1 MLKADT
7 KRFYKSVRATDAAPF
22 SVCLDDRPLRTPGGK
37 LQAVPTRALAEALA
51 AEWEAQGE
59 KLDMASMLLTK
70 AVNTAIDRI
79 EPRRAEVVEELA
91 GFAGSDLLCYRATS
105 PRELVARQARAW
117 NPWLEWARSELGMDL
132 RTGDGILHV
141 VQPQASL
148 DAARSAMAAFD
159 SFALT
164 ALHPAITISGS
175 AVLGLAFGRGL
186 IDAATLLNLSRIDE
200 DYQAERWG
208 EDAEAAAVRN
218 LRKADLELAGR
229 MLALLRQ
236 D

>member
-7 KRFYKSVRATDAAPF
+7 QRFYKSARATDAAPF

-37 LQAVPTRALAEALA
+37 PQVVPTRALAEALA

-79 EPRRAEVVEELA
+79 EPRRAEVVDELT
-91 GFAGSDLLCYRATS
+91 GFAGSDLLCYRAIS
-105 PRELVARQARAW
+105 PRELVERQARAW
-117 NPWLEWARSELGMDL
+117 NPWLDWARSDLGMDL
-132 RTGDGILHV
+132 SMGDGIKHV
-141 VQPQASL
+141 AQAEASIE
-148 DAARSAMAAFD
+148 AARRVLGAFD

-186 IDAATLLNLSRIDE
+186 IDAATLMNLSRIDE
-200 DYQAERWG
+200 DYQSERWG
-208 EDAEAAAVRN
+208 EDAEALAVRR
-218 LRKADLELAGR
+218 LREADLVLAER
-229 MLALLRQ
+229 MLALLREC
-236 D
+236 